1 MKYNSFIPQSPAV
14 SEIGFG
20 AWQLGVNSGWKS
32 IPEEEAIKM
41 VHYALDHEVNFFDT
55 APNYGLGSSEDR
67 LGKALKVVDRD
78 RIVINTKFGH
88 GVDGVRNYSSAQIRN
103 SLEGSLKRLQIE
115 YVDSLI
121 LHNPP
126 FEFLDGDATD
136 HYDILERL
144 KEEGKIKAY
153 GASIDTYEELQLL
166 MDTTSSQV
174 AEVFY
179 NILHQGA
186 AKAFEQAK
194 DQGMGLIVKVPLD
207 SGWLSGK
214 YSAESTFTD
223 IRSRWSEKDKR
234 TRAKLVKRVQD
245 ILDAHSANL
254 PLTQAALS
262 FCRANNAVS
271 TVIPGNT
278 TLEQVQSNIQSS
290 ETHLSQQLIK
300 ELEEF
305 YLNEVE
311 TMNLP
316 W

>member
-1 MKYNSFIPQSPAV
+1 MKYNRLIPNSPAV

-32 IPEEEAIKM
+32 IPEKEAISM
-41 VHYALDHEVNFFDT
+41 VHFALDKGINFFDT
-55 APNYGLGSSEDR
+55 APNYGLGTSEER
-67 LGKALKVVDRD
+67 LGKALQHAQRDQIVV
-78 RIVINTKFGH
+78 NTKFGH
-88 GVDGVRNYSSAQIRN
+88 AVDGIRNYSSNQIRT
-103 SLEGSLKRLQIE
+103 SLEGSLKRLKTD

-136 HYDILERL
+136 HYNILERL

-153 GASIDTYEELQLL
+153 GASIDSYKEFKLL

-179 NILHQGA
+179 NILHQGTRQ
-186 AKAFEQAK
+186 AFEQAK
-194 DQGMGLIVKVPLD
+194 KQNLGIIVKVPLD

-223 IRSRWSEKDKR
+223 IRSRWTTKDKQK
-234 TRAKLVKRVQD
+234 RAYLVDRVKS
-245 ILDAHSANL
+245 ILDAHAANL
-254 PLTQAALS
+254 PLAQAALS
-262 FCRANNAVS
+262 FCMSYDAVS

-278 TLEQVQSNIQSS
+278 NLEQVKSNIQSS
-290 ETHLSQQLIK
+290 GTTLPPKMIK

-305 YLNEVE
+305 YVNEVQALR
-311 TMNLP
+311 LP